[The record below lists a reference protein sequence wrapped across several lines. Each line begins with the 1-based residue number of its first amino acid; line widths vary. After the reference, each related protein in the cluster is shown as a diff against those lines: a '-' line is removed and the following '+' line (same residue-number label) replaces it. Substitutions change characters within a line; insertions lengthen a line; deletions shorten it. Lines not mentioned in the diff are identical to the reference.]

1 MFCEQCGHKNAGNA
15 KFCAR
20 CGAPIHKPDRYAQPN
35 TAPPDTKVI
44 NIIQVFKPKS
54 LRESANL
61 FFVLTAIIFA
71 LYFLFCIIPVGSVQ
85 HNVVIVKELTGKSLE
100 TLQCGGIVGALQLL
114 FLGDD
119 FENAGLA
126 IFLLIVYALLL
137 LFIIIEVILLATR
150 KGIAAGEWGAVVS
163 VIMVM
168 FNILTIV
175 LIAIAQSEMKEDY
188 TKIVKTG
195 EYYTYNHYVTVYF
208 WLVVSIVGLIFSI
221 MLRHYDFKA
230 SLQEIEEQE
239 QSSKNTF
246 NV

>member
-71 LYFLFCIIPVGSVQ
+71 LYFLFCIIPFGSIQ
-85 HNVVIVKELTGKSLE
+85 HNVVIMKKLTGESLD
-100 TLQCGGIVGALQLL
+100 TCQFGGIVGVIQMF
-114 FLGDD
+114 FLNDEFLND
-119 FENAGLA
+119 EFHGLA
-126 IFLLIVYALLL
+126 NVFFVVYAIFM

-163 VIMVM
+163 VIM
-168 FNILTIV
+168 FLFSILMIV
-175 LIAIAQSEMKEDY
+175 IMAGAEIGLKEVDKKMHY
-188 TKIVKTG
+188 FTL
-195 EYYTYNHYVTVYF
+195 NQYVTVYF